1 MNPTPQELRKAF
13 HDAKPR
19 EQRATSGAEF
29 REAAD
34 GTVSLA
40 GYASVTGVGYRVSD
54 WAGEYTE
61 TVKRG
66 AFAKS
71 IAEAQD
77 VRLLVNHEGVPLAR
91 TTSGTLT
98 LREVTEASM
107 DPQGRSQ
114 TGLWVEA
121 NLDPASPLV
130 QTLRSAMAR
139 GDMSEMSFGF
149 QVTRQQW
156 SQDYA
161 ERDVLEVRLFDVS
174 VVTYPA
180 NPATSVQLNSAKLAG
195 LAGRMTRALNP
206 EDQADL
212 QKLLALLYAADV
224 VLDEAQEELS
234 EKLGVPNL
242 DDDAEVEEPEVEV
255 ESVMEPEAEMAPMR
269 DANLALLQAR
279 LRAA

>member
-1 MNPTPQELRKAF
+1 MNPTTLEVRKAY

-19 EQRATSGAEF
+19 EVRATSGAEF

-34 GTVSLA
+34 GSVSLA
-40 GYASVTGVGYRVSD
+40 GYASVTGVGYRVHD

-61 TVKRG
+61 TVRRG

-71 IAEAQD
+71 IAESQD
-77 VRLLVNHEGVPLAR
+77 VRLLVNHDGVPLAR

-98 LREVTEASM
+98 LREITEAGL
-107 DPQGRSQ
+107 DPQHRNQ

-121 NLDPASPLV
+121 TLDPASPLV

-149 QVTRQQW
+149 QVTKQEW
-156 SQDYA
+156 SKDYA

-180 NPATSVQLNSAKLAG
+180 NPATSVQLNSANLAG
-195 LAGRMTRALNP
+195 LAGRLTRALGA
-206 EDQADL
+206 EDQAEL
-212 QKLLALLYAADV
+212 GKLLALLNAADV
-224 VLDEAQEELS
+224 VLDEAQDAVAEV
-234 EKLGVPNL
+234 LGVPNP
-242 DDDAEVEEPEVEV
+242 DEDAEDEADDTEA
-255 ESVMEPEAEMAPMR
+255 EPEAEDETAVR
-269 DANLALLQAR
+269 ALALKLAQ
-279 LRAA
+279 LRAGFAA